1 VSTLKKTLVLVIA
14 GEEIPLEV
22 TMRVIEALERTFDA
36 NALTVAAVDLANTL
50 RVKRSQVAD
59 AILEW
64 LRVEKAKPTQT
75 RAEMREAI
83 LGAPPEEF
91 AALVGCLQA
100 AALFTIRDPTKP
112 NGRMIDDEQF
122 AELANGKDL
131 PEKKASPTSSTTSS
145 TPAPTA

>member
-1 VSTLKKTLVLVIA
+1 VADLKKTLVLVIG
-14 GEEIPLEV
+14 GEEIPVDV

-59 AILEW
+59 AVLEW
-64 LRVEKAKPTQT
+64 VRVERSKPKQT

-83 LGAPPEEF
+83 LGSPPEEF
-91 AALVGCLQA
+91 AAIVGCLQA
-100 AALFTIRDPTKP
+100 AALFSIRDPTKP

-122 AELANGKDL
+122 AELARGKDL
-131 PEKKASPTSSTTSS
+131 PEKKASPTSSTSS
-145 TPAPTA
+145 SESAPPA